1 MDTSIIQ
8 IMLIG
13 LVTGLAGL
21 DILVGLT
28 HFHRP
33 VVLGP
38 IIGLILGDVQIG
50 IIVGAMVELSLI
62 GAAPLAGAQPP
73 NVIIAGMSAVFFAI
87 SITNLEPE
95 AAVALSLPFA
105 ALMQAFVTL
114 MYNLFSVFTAKADK
128 AVEET
133 NFNKITILNLTTLFI
148 VFISYFILSALIA
161 SMGEQA
167 QIFVNII
174 PTWILNGLTI
184 AGGMMP
190 AMGLAILLSIMF
202 KKEYAP
208 FLIIGFVLSA
218 FFGVSIIA
226 LTLIA
231 ISIAMYD
238 MLINKKIDKNKGG
251 ISNGKKAG
259 I

>member
-1 MDTSIIQ
+1 MEIGIFQ
-8 IMLIG
+8 ILLIG
-13 LVTGLAGL
+13 IITGLAGL

-38 IIGLILGDVQIG
+38 IIGAILGDLQTG

-73 NVIIAGMSAVFFAI
+73 NVIIAGVTAVFFAV
-87 SITNLEPE
+87 TLQGVDAA

-105 ALMQAFVTL
+105 ALMQAFVTM
-114 MYNLFSVFTAKADK
+114 MYNVFSIFTVKADK
-128 AVEET
+128 AVE
-133 NFNKITILNLTTLFI
+133 NVDLNAITRLNLLTLFI
-148 VFISYFILSALIA
+148 VFISYFLISATIV

-167 QIFVNII
+167 QTIVNII
-174 PTWILNGLTI
+174 PEWILNGLTI
-184 AGGMMP
+184 AGGLMP
-190 AMGLAILLSIMF
+190 AMGLAILLSIMY
-202 KKEYAP
+202 KKEFLP
-208 FLIIGFVLSA
+208 FLIMGVVASA
-218 FFGVSIIA
+218 YFNVSIIA

-231 ISIAMYD
+231 VAIAMYD
-238 MLINKKIDKNKGG
+238 MNINKGNNNKGG
-251 ISNGKKAG
+251 KSHAKPG

>member
-1 MDTSIIQ
+1 MDISIIQ
-8 IMLIG
+8 IILIG

-38 IIGLILGDVQIG
+38 IIGLILGDVQTG

-87 SITNLEPE
+87 SIKNLDPA

-114 MYNLFSVFTAKADK
+114 MYNIFSVFTAQADK
-128 AVEET
+128 AVEEV
-133 NFNKITILNLTTLFI
+133 NFNRITRLNLTTLFI
-148 VFISYFILSALIA
+148 VFISYFVLSALIA

-174 PTWILNGLTI
+174 PAWILNGLTI

-202 KKEYAP
+202 KKEYSP
-208 FLIIGFVLSA
+208 FLIVGFVLSA

-226 LTLIA
+226 LTLFAIA
-231 ISIAMYD
+231 IAMYD
-238 MLINKKIDKNKGG
+238 MFINKKIDKNKGG

>member
-1 MDTSIIQ
+1 MDISVFQ
-8 IMLIG
+8 ILMIG
-13 LVTGLAGL
+13 LVTGLAGV

-38 IIGLILGDVQIG
+38 IIGAILGDLQTG

-73 NVIIAGMSAVFFAI
+73 NVIIAGMTAVFFAI
-87 SITNLEPE
+87 ILNGVDAE

-105 ALMQAFVTL
+105 ALMQAFVTI
-114 MYNLFSVFTAKADK
+114 MYNVFSFFTGKADK
-128 AVEET
+128 AAEEGDL
-133 NFNKITILNLTTLFI
+133 NAITTLNLITLAI
-148 VFISYFILSALIA
+148 VFLSYFIIAAVIA

-167 QIFVNII
+167 QVIVDVI
-174 PTWILNGLTI
+174 PAWILNGLTI

-202 KKEYAP
+202 KMEFLP
-208 FLIIGFVLSA
+208 FLIIGVVASA
-218 FFGVSIIA
+218 FFNVSIIA
-226 LTLIA
+226 LTLVA
-231 ISIAMYD
+231 VAVAMYD
-238 MLINKKIDKNKGG
+238 MHINKNISKKGG
-251 ISNGKKAG
+251 GSNVKKTG